1 MDSPGYS
8 MPTQPA
14 GAPLAPPLGPQDGP
28 PVVAPDVVA
37 PDEQGAELG
46 GEELHQSRRT
56 RKRLYFRA
64 VFTGAGARFVSNI
77 VNLSVVALTVRYLQA
92 ERYGLWIA
100 ISTAVGYIG
109 LANFGLGL
117 GLLTKLSG
125 AHGRGDRDEAD
136 EAVWSTLAI
145 VTVVALV
152 LSALVAL
159 IGPLVPW
166 QRVFNVSS
174 AQAIAEARP
183 TSMITAYLVILMLPL
198 GLSTSIMQGHQ
209 RTDLM
214 NVYNII
220 AYSLGL
226 AVLYVQT
233 RLHAS
238 LPALVVGL
246 MFPQLFYCAL
256 VWVGA
261 AKLGLVRWRP
271 SAAKLQQA
279 WKMLFVGGQF
289 FLVQIL
295 FVAVFQTD
303 AIIIAQRF
311 GAKENTPYGT
321 TWKMVMMIVGV
332 FNLFIS
338 PLWPA
343 YGEAL
348 AKGDRD
354 WVRRI
359 FKKNIQL
366 VFALWLPAAIGMTLL
381 GKPFI
386 RIWAGP
392 EAVPSTLMLLSM
404 VVFTLSFALSTV
416 ANYLLNGAGALSSQ
430 IIMTSIMAV
439 VHIPLAWW
447 LCGKLADP
455 AGVVISQTA
464 LLFILL
470 LPATYIHAYRL
481 INAPITPAK
490 I

>member
-1 MDSPGYS
+1 
-8 MPTQPA
+8 MPTEPA
-14 GAPLAPPLGPQDGP
+14 GASLAPPLGPQDGP
-28 PVVAPDVVA
+28 SVVTPA
-37 PDEQGAELG
+37 EQGAEPG

-56 RKRLYFRA
+56 RKRLYIRA
-64 VFTGAGARFVSNI
+64 VFTGAGARVVSNI

-136 EAVWSTLAI
+136 EAIWSTLAI
-145 VTVVALV
+145 VTIVALV

-198 GLSTSIMQGHQ
+198 GLSTSIMQGYQ
-209 RTDLM
+209 RSDLM

-233 RLHAS
+233 RFHAS
-238 LPALVVGL
+238 LPELVVGL

-256 VWVGA
+256 VWMGA

-271 SAAKLQQA
+271 GAAKLQQA

-295 FVAVFQTD
+295 FVVVFQTD

-321 TWKMVMMIVGV
+321 TWKLVMMIVGL
-332 FNLFIS
+332 FNLFLM

-343 YGEAL
+343 YGEAF
-348 AKGDRD
+348 AKGDRN
-354 WVRRI
+354 WAGRI
-359 FKKNIQL
+359 FKKSIQL
-366 VFALWLPAAIGMTLL
+366 VFILWLPAAIAISVL
-381 GKPFI
+381 GKWFI
-386 RIWAGP
+386 HIWAGP
-392 EAVPSTLMLLSM
+392 EAVPTTLMLLSM
-404 VVFTLSFALSTV
+404 ALFTLSYALNSVVT
-416 ANYLLNGAGALSSQ
+416 NLLNGVGALSSQ
-430 IIMTSIMAV
+430 IVTIFIMAV

-447 LCGKLADP
+447 LCGKVGP

-464 LLFILL
+464 LLFFLL
-470 LPATYIHAYRL
+470 IPATYAHAYRV
-481 INAPITPAK
+481 IYGPTFAVK
-490 I
+490 S